1 MSGEVGRSLW
11 PSRLIVLV
19 TGFLV
24 GFFLWRT
31 YLDDVP
37 RLYPAEFTRGQW
49 LTATDDAPQ
58 GYFRHELYIPGP
70 IQQAW
75 VVVAATDSFILYLN
89 GKAVDGKGY
98 ASLNVSGIYDI
109 GPYLVAGKNV
119 VGVVARRLSYPG
131 PAMTVLEGVYRDQT
145 GREHVFATD
154 ATWRASPIEQTQGR
168 GEIPWYAEAFDASA
182 WKSAHVV
189 RRPRASEIYP
199 LGVPMLAF
207 AMPPHGQ
214 WIGQAAYVQ
223 GQATFAYALTLPGK
237 VEDAWMRIAA
247 STPYAL
253 AINGV
258 AMAGGDTP
266 RDVEVM
272 RLLRFQGAALWRDR
286 GGSSTDLYRIAPLLR
301 AGVNRLTVSLAQ
313 GSLSPPGL
321 YGLYIDGFVV
331 AAGEVWPFGSDAT
344 WAVTVPSL
352 TTAHVSVPPHAV
364 VLAHMAPKLKALPV
378 KQAMTT
384 ILPLSYGAKRLLLA
398 AMVVTLT
405 VGAFYLWWV
414 GSSCLLAALGRGDP
428 LEVSRVD
435 ALAYVPTGLFLGS
448 LYLLSFDVRVD
459 PSFPFQ
465 SWIIG
470 VSVATVLLLKAIV
483 VVEAWYQRQ
492 RPFQPSAVRSPR
504 RETGARIATVVL
516 LIALTGT
523 GAFFRL
529 RHLDAQSLYHD
540 EVHMVTY
547 VQGLL
552 EKGYPHKMIG
562 PIERPL
568 ATYELAPYPIAL
580 SVLLFGMSDFALRL
594 PAALFG
600 ILTIPLLYVVGRW
613 VFDRQVGLLAAAV
626 YTFCPQALIWAQYL
640 WHPQQTQFLALL
652 TSLLFYQAIRHAPIA
667 PRYLYAAAVAFIA
680 TYLSWEGSG
689 FFLPAMGLG
698 VAVVKGKDLSWLRDK
713 HLWMAVGIVSVAVAV
728 QLIRRLLLQV
738 PYLVIGQGLSDVSMP
753 TLYFLDPMYDPTFY
767 IKHFLWLENN
777 VILTLLVLGMLP
789 FMIRHSG
796 FAYYLIILLTV
807 LFLMTNTLSN
817 SAIRYVYYLQ
827 PFLIISAAT
836 SASSIIN
843 HGLDST
849 QSTYYRLLKW
859 PRYALIITLFTFIIF
874 TSSQFAKLFRLS
886 DFSYPS
892 GVHTRASVYYIDYRT
907 SALYVKSQYQK
918 GDLVIAVVADAL
930 TYYSNLESQYFVQT
944 YTIRQVF
951 YDPSESS
958 PRYLERIVGNPIIRD
973 FSDLQ
978 GVLSNYRRIWV
989 IAVPESIFIRMS
1001 SQEIRKYLQNRG
1013 SVVYE
1018 SYNAKV
1024 YLIQS

>member
-19 TGFLV
+19 TGFMV

-37 RLYPAEFTRGQW
+37 RLYPAEFSRGQW
-49 LTATDDAPQ
+49 LIATDDAPQ

-75 VVVAATDSFILYLN
+75 VVVAATDSFVLYLN

-98 ASLNVSGIYDI
+98 ASLNVSGLYDI

-131 PAMTVLEGVYRDQT
+131 PAMAVLEGVYRDQM

-154 ATWRASPIEQTQGR
+154 ATWKASPIEQTQGR

-182 WKSAHVV
+182 WKSAYAV

-207 AMPPHGQ
+207 TMPPQGR
-214 WIGQAAYVQ
+214 WIGQATYAQ

-258 AMAGGDTP
+258 SIAGGDTP

-272 RLLRFQGAALWRDR
+272 RLLRFQGAALWRDG
-286 GGSSTDLYRIAPLLR
+286 GGSSTALYRIAPLLR
-301 AGVNRLTVSLAQ
+301 AGANRLTVSLAH
-313 GSLSPPGL
+313 GSLSLPS
-321 YGLYIDGFVV
+321 LYIDGFVV
-331 AAGEVWPFGSDAT
+331 ADGEVWPFGSDAT
-344 WAVTVPSL
+344 WTVTIPSL
-352 TTAHVSVPPHAV
+352 TTAYASAQPHAV
-364 VLAHMAPKLKALPV
+364 VLAHMASELKALPI
-378 KQAMTT
+378 KQAMT
-384 ILPLSYGAKRLLLA
+384 IIFPLRYGAKRLLLA
-398 AMVVTLT
+398 ALAVTLT
-405 VGAFYLWWV
+405 VGAFYLWWL
-414 GSSCLLAALGRGDP
+414 GSSRLLSALGRGDP
-428 LEVSRVD
+428 LEVSRAD
-435 ALAYVPTGLFLGS
+435 ALAYVPTGLLLGS
-448 LYLLSFDVRVD
+448 LYLVSFDVRVD
-459 PSFPFQ
+459 PGFPFQ
-465 SWIIG
+465 GWIIG
-470 VSVATVLLLKAIV
+470 VSVATVLLLKALV
-483 VVEAWYQRQ
+483 MLEAWYQRR
-492 RPFQPSAVRSPR
+492 RPCQPFAARSPR
-504 RETGARIATVVL
+504 RETGVHIAIAVL
-516 LIALTGT
+516 LIALTGA

-580 SVLLFGMSDFALRL
+580 SVLLFGMSDFTLRL

-600 ILTIPLLYVVGRW
+600 ILTIPLIYVVGRQ
-613 VFDRQVGLLAAAV
+613 VFDRRVGLLAAAV

-652 TSLLFYQAIRHAPIA
+652 TSLLFYQAIRHTPIA
-667 PRYLYAAAVAFIA
+667 PWYLYPATATFIM

-689 FFLPAMGLG
+689 FFLPALGLG
-698 VAVVKGKDLSWLRDK
+698 VAVVKGKDWSWLRDK
-713 HLWMAVGIVSVAVAV
+713 HLWIAVGIVSAAVAV

-767 IKHFLWLENN
+767 IKNFLWLENN
-777 VILTLLVLGMLP
+777 VVLTLLVLGMLP

-796 FAYYLIILLTV
+796 FSYCLVILLSV
-807 LFLMTNTLSN
+807 LFFMTNTLSN
-817 SAIRYVYYLQ
+817 AAIRYVYYLQ
-827 PFLIISAAT
+827 PFLILT
-836 SASSIIN
+836 STCIVLFIVDSSISNTKSFYSRTIKMIRN
-843 HGLDST
+843 GVVMMLFILT
-849 QSTYYRLLKW
+849 
-859 PRYALIITLFTFIIF
+859 TLG
-874 TSSQFAKLFRLS
+874 SSQFMKLYRLNN
-886 DFSYPS
+886 FAFPS
-892 GVHTRASVYYIDYRT
+892 GIHTRTNVFYIDYRG
-907 SALYVKSQYQK
+907 SAHHVKSHFQD
-918 GDLVIAVVADAL
+918 GDLVISIVADAL
-930 TYYSNLESQYFVQT
+930 SYYTDIKSHYFVQT
-944 YTIRQVF
+944 YTMRQVF

-958 PRYLERIVGNPIIRD
+958 VRYLERIVGNPVIR
-973 FSDLQ
+973 SYADLQ
-978 GVLSNYRRIWV
+978 EVLSSYRRIWI
-989 IAVPESIFIRMS
+989 IAVPESIFTRMVGS
-1001 SQEIRKYLQNRG
+1001 EISKFLKQIG
-1013 SVVYE
+1013 SITYE
-1018 SYNAKV
+1018 SYNARI
-1024 YLIQS
+1024 YLIQR